1 MCPEKRETTPD
12 KFWGK
17 KKSSNAIQ
25 GNLYGVPLRD
35 ERNTSMK
42 ALLTR

>member
-17 KKSSNAIQ
+17 KKKLKCYTRKFIWSTT
-25 GNLYGVPLRD
+25 
-35 ERNTSMK
+35 ERRKKHIYESIIN
-42 ALLTR
+42 

>member
-17 KKSSNAIQ
+17 KKAQ
-25 GNLYGVPLRD
+25 MLYK
-35 ERNTSMK
+35 EIYMEYH
-42 ALLTR
+42 